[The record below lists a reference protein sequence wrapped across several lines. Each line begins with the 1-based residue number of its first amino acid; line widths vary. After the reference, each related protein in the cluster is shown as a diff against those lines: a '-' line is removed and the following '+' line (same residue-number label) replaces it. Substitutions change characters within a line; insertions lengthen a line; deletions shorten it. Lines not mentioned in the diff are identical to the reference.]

1 MIARILIVLIFYAAF
16 FLVVAINLYQSTLP
30 HRCNGGE
37 YWIDELE
44 AKITQ

>member
-1 MIARILIVLIFYAAF
+1 MITRILTTLIFYAAF
-16 FLVVAINLYQSTLP
+16 FLVVAVDLYTKA

-44 AKITQ
+44 AKITK